1 MPLISIDYSSRL
13 IFASDYSLEMSHK
26 THLDSGIV
34 VTARQS
40 RVFDELPLNGMH
52 AHAHVVL
59 EFDVIGYSG
68 SSGHHDNSVYDKAET
83 IKSTLSIDLVQESN
97 VARGNQLRNNVR
109 RVNI

>member
-1 MPLISIDYSSRL
+1 
-13 IFASDYSLEMSHK
+13 MSHK

-34 VTARQS
+34 VTTRQS

-59 EFDVIGYSG
+59 EFDVIGHSG

-109 RVNI
+109 RVHI